1 MEKYVKMFVTA
12 ADETQGY
19 RVVSCSNITSILQ
32 ASATTVTISYN
43 NAAAASD
50 LLTITHTAIAA
61 NATTMRDWVMAE
73 IENALR
79 TSWQQPFYTADSTL
93 PGTAADPDIACV
105 IDSIALS

>member
-1 MEKYVKMFVTA
+1 MDKYVKMFVTA
-12 ADETQGY
+12 ADETQGD
-19 RVVSCSNITSILQ
+19 RLVSCSNITSILQ

-50 LLTITHTAIAA
+50 LLTITHDAIAV

-79 TSWQQPFYTADSTL
+79 TSWQQPYYSADTTL
-93 PGTAADPDIACV
+93 PGTAADPTIPCT
-105 IDSIALS
+105 ITIIALS